1 MGWALTLEGRADP
14 AAIVLL
20 VDDKEEAESI
30 AQEVRRNGTRIVI
43 RPYPSGEMST
53 RMGLSNGTPP
63 NGSASARVSGRSS

>member
-1 MGWALTLEGRADP
+1 MGWALTLEGRVDP

-43 RPYPSGEMST
+43 RPYPNGEMAG
-53 RMGLSNGTPP
+53 RLGLP
-63 NGSASARVSGRSS
+63 NGGVPVGQVSG

>member
-1 MGWALTLEGRADP
+1 MGWALTLEGRVDP

-53 RMGLSNGTPP
+53 RMGLSNGTAPHGP
-63 NGSASARVSGRSS
+63 ASTRLTGRPS

>member
-1 MGWALTLEGRADP
+1 MTLEGRVDP

-43 RPYPSGEMST
+43 RPYPTGEMTT
-53 RMGLSNGTPP
+53 RLGLANAKPAMGQ
-63 NGSASARVSGRSS
+63 ARSS

>member
-1 MGWALTLEGRADP
+1 MGWALTLEGRVDP

-43 RPYPSGEMST
+43 RPYPSGEMTS
-53 RMGLSNGTPP
+53 RLGMS
-63 NGSASARVSGRSS
+63 SGAVPVGKAAG

>member
-30 AQEVRRNGTRIVI
+30 AQEVRRSGTRIVI
-43 RPYPSGEMST
+43 RPYPNGEMST
-53 RMGLSNGTPP
+53 RLGI
-63 NGSASARVSGRSS
+63 ASAGR

>member
-1 MGWALTLEGRADP
+1 MDP

-43 RPYPSGEMST
+43 RPYST
-53 RMGLSNGTPP
+53 GD
-63 NGSASARVSGRSS
+63 VSGRTRIPATRSG

>member
-1 MGWALTLEGRADP
+1 MSWALTLEGSLDP

-43 RPYPSGEMST
+43 RQYPPT
-53 RMGLSNGTPP
+53 GLSAQRRITNGT
-63 NGSASARVSGRSS
+63 ARTG